1 MRQLEA
7 FVALMQKGEHKKAA
21 ILYKQIQYTIE
32 HFDPRFYL
40 PSLFGSYYAQLAKH
54 GPRFN
59 TQLKAPSDFVTE
71 ALTELCRVD
80 LDLFMST
87 ELED

>member
-7 FVALMQKGEHKKAA
+7 FTQLAKKGQHKKAA
-21 ILYKQIQYTIE
+21 ILYRQIQQNIE

-40 PSLFGSYYAQLAKH
+40 PSLFGSYYAQLAKN
-54 GPRFN
+54 GPRLN
-59 TQLKAPSDFVTE
+59 ARLKEPSDFVSD

-80 LDLFMST
+80 LDMFLAT
-87 ELED
+87 DIDE